1 MRVKLAWLMGYGGP
15 YPGSSIPLL
24 RAALGAADERGWE
37 AMAIFGEEAR
47 HRPWL
52 AELRSDGYRADVTE
66 ASWRGAS
73 RCTAELVAAGPP
85 ATILHT
91 HYSRFDVP
99 AALRSVRAPR
109 PRPPVFWHVRT
120 ALKTSVAARAKGAAK
135 FGVVGRTVD
144 GIFTPSTDL
153 RRQVIQRGAR
163 AADVHAL
170 PHGLDTERFSLATVE
185 DRHAARRELGL
196 DEHATVLLHF
206 GWDWHRK
213 GGDLMLEAVRHLV
226 DDPDRTT
233 NGITVLS
240 SQGGD
245 QARELASRLG
255 IADRVRVLPATDRV
269 ETLYAAA
276 DVMLATSRAEGG
288 MPPFAVAEAL
298 SRGTPV
304 VATDIPDHA
313 FAAERTPACRLAP
326 HSPPAIAA
334 VVSETLA
341 RPDEQ
346 AGEEAELGHA
356 WVVREKGMAAWVAG
370 LFGYYEEALAR
381 RGH

>member
-1 MRVKLAWLMGYGGP
+1 MR
-15 YPGSSIPLL
+15 
-24 RAALGAADERGWE
+24 R
-37 AMAIFGEEAR
+37 
-47 HRPWL
+47 
-52 AELRSDGYRADVTE
+52 
-66 ASWRGAS
+66 
-73 RCTAELVAAGPP
+73 TAELVAAGPP

-91 HYSRFDVP
+91 HYSRFDLA
-99 AALRSVRAPR
+99 AALRSVQAPR

-135 FGVVGRTVD
+135 FGVGVGRTVD

-163 AADVHAL
+163 AAGVHTL
-170 PHGLDTERFSLATVE
+170 PHGLDTERFSLATIE

-213 GGDLMLEAVRHLV
+213 GGDLMLEAVRLLA
-226 DDPDRTT
+226 DDPGWADD
-233 NGITVLS
+233 GLIVLS

-245 QARELASRLG
+245 EARELASRLG
-255 IADRVRVLPATDRV
+255 IADRVRVLAATDRV

-313 FAAERTPACRLAP
+313 FAAERTPGCRLAP
-326 HSPPAIAA
+326 DSPSAMRGRG
-334 VVSETLA
+334 ERNA
-341 RPDEQ
+341 R
-346 AGEEAELGHA
+346 
-356 WVVREKGMAAWVAG
+356 
-370 LFGYYEEALAR
+370 
-381 RGH
+381 